1 MVVKFKKIDVMKMIK
16 QAALVAGIFA
26 AGLVSAQS
34 ADMNNML
41 KVGVN
46 GGVSTGGNTS
56 ANVGFDLSYQN
67 IVTPGFGLGIATG
80 YNQFFGKT
88 KSFSA
93 GDVKY
98 NDFGVIPV
106 AALLR
111 YYPART
117 GFYGGADLGYGF
129 IVGKNNVAKDGS
141 PYNAEMPN
149 GGFYLK
155 PEIGYHNQNWNF
167 FVHYTKVFT
176 GDKGQIGDVKFNAG
190 TIGAGVAY
198 NIPLGK

>member
-1 MVVKFKKIDVMKMIK
+1 MKMIK

-98 NDFGVIPV
+98 NDFGLIPV

-111 YYPART
+111 Y
-117 GFYGGADLGYGF
+117 
-129 IVGKNNVAKDGS
+129 
-141 PYNAEMPN
+141 
-149 GGFYLK
+149 
-155 PEIGYHNQNWNF
+155 
-167 FVHYTKVFT
+167 
-176 GDKGQIGDVKFNAG
+176 
-190 TIGAGVAY
+190 
-198 NIPLGK
+198 

>member
-1 MVVKFKKIDVMKMIK
+1 MIK

-67 IVTPGFGLGIATG
+67 IVTRFRIRYCNGI
-80 YNQFFGKT
+80 QPVFGKT
-88 KSFSA
+88 KSINGA
-93 GDVKY
+93 DVKY

-129 IVGKNNVAKDGS
+129 IVGKT
-141 PYNAEMPN
+141 M
-149 GGFYLK
+149 
-155 PEIGYHNQNWNF
+155 
-167 FVHYTKVFT
+167 
-176 GDKGQIGDVKFNAG
+176 
-190 TIGAGVAY
+190 
-198 NIPLGK
+198 

>member
-80 YNQFFGKT
+80 YNQFFRKKLKT
-88 KSFSA
+88 
-93 GDVKY
+93 
-98 NDFGVIPV
+98 
-106 AALLR
+106 
-111 YYPART
+111 
-117 GFYGGADLGYGF
+117 
-129 IVGKNNVAKDGS
+129 
-141 PYNAEMPN
+141 
-149 GGFYLK
+149 
-155 PEIGYHNQNWNF
+155 F
-167 FVHYTKVFT
+167 FTRWRC
-176 GDKGQIGDVKFNAG
+176 
-190 TIGAGVAY
+190 
-198 NIPLGK
+198 